1 MGERSFGIYLVVWGV
16 FISMISMFLLMITG
30 VRWDPVSSLSGV
42 ISVVVPQL
50 ITIVTYKKKE
60 EKKYI
65 IHRSV

>member
-1 MGERSFGIYLVVWGV
+1 MGERGFGIYLVVWGV

-30 VRWDPVSSLSGV
+30 VRLDPASYLSGV

-50 ITIVTYKKKE
+50 ITIVYKKKE

-65 IHRSV
+65 MRRSV

>member
-1 MGERSFGIYLVVWGV
+1 VGERSFGIYLVVWGV
-16 FISMISMFLLMITG
+16 FISIISMILLMITG
-30 VRWDPVSSLSGV
+30 VRWDPVSYLSGV

-65 IHRSV
+65 KHRSM